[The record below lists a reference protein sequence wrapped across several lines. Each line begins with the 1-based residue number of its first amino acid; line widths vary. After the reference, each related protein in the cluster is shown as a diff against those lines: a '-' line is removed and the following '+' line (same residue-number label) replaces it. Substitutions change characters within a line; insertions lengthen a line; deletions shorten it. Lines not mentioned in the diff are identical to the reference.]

1 MSSPIGISPEERKP
15 KPLDRYV
22 STVAICAAIIVAV
35 RVSRLTEKELTI
47 RNVTS
52 TVEGS
57 VRLAVTILDAVLQ
70 L

>member
-1 MSSPIGISPEERKP
+1 MSSCIGFSPEDRKP

-35 RVSRLTEKELTI
+35 RVSRLSERDLTMK
-47 RNVTS
+47 NVNS
-52 TVEGS
+52 TVEGA
-57 VRLAVTILDAVLQ
+57 VRLAVTILDAVLG